1 MDVEAQGEIV
11 NARDKPQV
19 PTVPSHTKWKDE
31 TLEKL
36 FSGHPA
42 EIDAEATLM
51 QALAELEEDER
62 LDGEIEIAFE
72 DEYHG

>member
-1 MDVEAQGEIV
+1 MRLPNIFNKSDQTQAP
-11 NARDKPQV
+11 A
-19 PTVPSHTKWKDE
+19 VPSHTKWKAE